1 MTLRA
6 SISSKI
12 KGIREFV
19 AQKKSLQKLKKLVGL
34 AEKAFLS

>member
-19 AQKKSLQKLKKLVGL
+19 AQKKSLDLLQKSEQNKRK
-34 AEKAFLS
+34 